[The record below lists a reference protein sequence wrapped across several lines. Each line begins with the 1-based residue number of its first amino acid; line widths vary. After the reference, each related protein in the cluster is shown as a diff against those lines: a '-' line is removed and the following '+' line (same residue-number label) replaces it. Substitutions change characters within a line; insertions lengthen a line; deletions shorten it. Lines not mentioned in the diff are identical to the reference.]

1 MTDKAMMQRI
11 KQNVLEVDPQA
22 EEWLY
27 GSRAR
32 GTANEESDWDV
43 LVLTPQETVT
53 TAEENHFV
61 DHKCDLIVETGE
73 VIQLFAYG
81 KEDWHRHNNFTL
93 FYISVQKKPFAYKTF
108 S

>member
-1 MTDKAMMQRI
+1 MTDRAMMQRI

-22 EEWLY
+22 EVWLY

-53 TAEENHFV
+53 TAEESRFV
-61 DHKCDLIVETGE
+61 DHMCDLIVETGE
-73 VIQLFAYG
+73 VIQLFSTINSCSFINILRDCI
-81 KEDWHRHNNFTL
+81 KETFT
-93 FYISVQKKPFAYKTF
+93 YIISHT
-108 S
+108 

>member
-22 EEWLY
+22 EVWLY

-53 TAEENHFV
+53 TAEESRFI
-61 DHKCDLIVETGE
+61 DHMCDLIVETGE
-73 VIQLFAYG
+73 VIQLRGHTAFRLRKRRLAPPPLL
-81 KEDWHRHNNFTL
+81 HPL
-93 FYISVQKKPFAYKTF
+93 L
-108 S
+108 

>member
-1 MTDKAMMQRI
+1 MTDRAMMQRI

-22 EEWLY
+22 EVWLY

-53 TAEENHFV
+53 TAEESRFV
-61 DHKCDLIVETGE
+61 DHMCDLIVETGE
-73 VIQLFAYG
+73 VIQLFAFG
-81 KEDWHRHNNFTL
+81 KEDWHRNHYFTP
-93 FYISVQKKPFAYKTF
+93 FYKSVQQDAICL
-108 S
+108 

>member
-22 EEWLY
+22 EVWLY

-53 TAEENHFV
+53 TAEESRFV
-61 DHKCDLIVETGE
+61 DHIRPHVRPDCRNRRGHTAFRLRKRRLAPPP
-73 VIQLFAYG
+73 LL
-81 KEDWHRHNNFTL
+81 HPL
-93 FYISVQKKPFAYKTF
+93 L
-108 S
+108 